1 MFLRY
6 THHYGTGDDD
16 FMKIAFYD
24 TKPYDK
30 IWIEPLSAEY
40 GFEIKFFDHK
50 LNADTAV
57 LATDYE
63 VVCAFVND
71 TISKDVIDILY
82 RCGVRLIALRCAG
95 YNNVDFKS
103 AYRKI
108 NVVRVPSY
116 SPAAVA
122 EHAAALMLSLN
133 RRIHRAYVR
142 TRDNNF
148 SINGLMGVDL
158 NGKTAGIVGTGK
170 IGRIFIDICKGFG
183 MKVIA
188 YDLYPDKSS
197 DIEYTD
203 LDSLFEKS
211 DIISL
216 HCPLTPETRHIIN
229 GGSLAMMR
237 PNSIIINTSR
247 GGLINTQALIEAL
260 RSRKIGG
267 AGLDVYEEEEEYFF
281 EDLSNEILVDDE
293 LARLLSFP
301 NVLITSHQGFFT
313 SEAMQAIAEVT
324 IENIRAYEKDEIL
337 ENEICYQ
344 CNSGCLKTKGHKRCF
359 Y

>member
-1 MFLRY
+1 MR
-6 THHYGTGDDD
+6 
-16 FMKIAFYD
+16 IAFFD
-24 TKPYDK
+24 SKPYDK
-30 IWIEPLSAEY
+30 TWMEPLAEVY
-40 GFEIKFFDHK
+40 SHEIKFFEYK

-57 LATDYE
+57 LAAGFET
-63 VVCAFVND
+63 VCVFVND
-71 TISKDVIDILY
+71 TVDADVIDALH
-82 RCGVRLIALRCAG
+82 RGGVKLIALRCAG
-95 YNNVDFKS
+95 YNNVDFKA

-108 NVVRVPSY
+108 HVVRVPSY

-170 IGRIFIDICKGFG
+170 IGRIFIDICKGLG

-188 YDLYPDKSS
+188 YDPYPDNGT

-203 LDSLFEKS
+203 INSLFEKS

-216 HCPLTPETRHIIN
+216 HCPLTPETRHLIN
-229 GGSLAMMR
+229 ADSLSRMR
-237 PNSIIINTSR
+237 PNVLIINTSR
-247 GGLINTQALIEAL
+247 GGLIDTRALIDAL
-260 RSRKIGG
+260 RSRAVAG

-281 EDLSNEILVDDE
+281 EDLSNEILPDDE

-324 IENIRAYEKDEIL
+324 MGNIRTFERDEIL
-337 ENEICYQ
+337 ANEICYM
-344 CNSGCLKTKGHKRCF
+344 CGSTCRKTAGEKRCF
-359 Y
+359 

>member
-1 MFLRY
+1 
-6 THHYGTGDDD
+6 
-16 FMKIAFYD
+16 MKIAFYD

-40 GFEIKFFDHK
+40 GYEIKFFEHK
-50 LNADTAV
+50 LNADTAI
-57 LATDYE
+57 LATNYE

-82 RCGVRLIALRCAG
+82 RSGVRLIALRCAG

-103 AYRKI
+103 AYEKI

-188 YDLYPDKSS
+188 YDPYPSENAG
-197 DIEYTD
+197 IEYTD
-203 LDSLFEKS
+203 LDSLLETS

-229 GGSLAMMR
+229 AGSLARMQ
-237 PNSIIINTSR
+237 PHTLIINTSR
-247 GGLINTQALIEAL
+247 GGLIDTHALINAL
-260 RSRKIGG
+260 RSRGIGG

-324 IENIRAYEKDEIL
+324 MENIRSFEKDEEL
-337 ENEICYQ
+337 VNEICYM
-344 CNSGCLKTKGHKRCF
+344 CGNECKKTAGEKRCF
-359 Y
+359 

>member
-1 MFLRY
+1 
-6 THHYGTGDDD
+6 
-16 FMKIAFYD
+16 MKIAFYD

-40 GFEIKFFDHK
+40 GFEIKFFEHK

-57 LATDYE
+57 LAADYG

-71 TISKDVIDILY
+71 TVSKEVIDVLY
-82 RCGVRLIALRCAG
+82 RGGVRLIALRCAG

-103 AYRKI
+103 AYQKI

-148 SINGLMGVDL
+148 SINGLMGFDL

-170 IGRIFIDICKGFG
+170 IGRIFIDICRGFG
-183 MKVIA
+183 MKVLA
-188 YDLYPDKSS
+188 YDLYPDKSA

-203 LDSLFEKS
+203 LDSLFENS

-229 GGSLAMMR
+229 DGSLASMKT
-237 PNSIIINTSR
+237 NALIINTSR
-247 GGLINTQALIEAL
+247 GALINSHALIEAL

-281 EDLSNEILVDDE
+281 EDLSNEILVDDD

-324 IENIRAYEKDEIL
+324 MENIRSFENNDIL
-337 ENEICYQ
+337 VNEICYKCGQ
-344 CNSGCLKTKGHKRCF
+344 ECKKDKGQKRCF
-359 Y
+359 